1 MSRLLLSIA
10 ALLSCLVLD
19 AQTRIST
26 KAINDDVLF
35 SPEFHSYS
43 FGRKT
48 NDRGEGETWYKRFSV
63 LHMSDIHTSPGQLRE
78 ALEVAGDRMDVVINC
93 GDDANGCTLKDRD
106 DVLKALK
113 MTGKT
118 VRRYNSCA
126 YVQAPGNHDVTGITK
141 HEYFSRVCSLV
152 SLYSENVV
160 WGNPEQYRTYGY
172 MDFVD
177 GKHMGD
183 FRIIMLDPFD
193 YNDGEFPEPYE
204 FISAV
209 FSQKQIDWFIDAL
222 VDAASKNL
230 HVITVMH
237 YSFGDNT
244 VFSTVCAKPDATFHQ
259 DPFMI
264 PDIIDA
270 IQNKRTLTAT
280 YPDDCGKNDIRIERD
295 FTDVSDLDYVAHLFG
310 HIHSKNAYRCQKT
323 DGSKKYD
330 ILMLGEASLALR
342 GTAVNEVAITPGTI
356 NDIAFSAL
364 QIDVLEKAI
373 YRVSYGAYL
382 KYDGSPSPRTEKIPY
397 RYE

>member
-1 MSRLLLSIA
+1 
-10 ALLSCLVLD
+10 
-19 AQTRIST
+19 
-26 KAINDDVLF
+26 
-35 SPEFHSYS
+35 
-43 FGRKT
+43 
-48 NDRGEGETWYKRFSV
+48 
-63 LHMSDIHTSPGQLRE
+63 
-78 ALEVAGDRMDVVINC
+78 
-93 GDDANGCTLKDRD
+93 
-106 DVLKALK
+106 
-113 MTGKT
+113 
-118 VRRYNSCA
+118 
-126 YVQAPGNHDVTGITK
+126 
-141 HEYFSRVCSLV
+141 
-152 SLYSENVV
+152 
-160 WGNPEQYRTYGY
+160 
-172 MDFVD
+172 
-177 GKHMGD
+177 
-183 FRIIMLDPFD
+183 MLDPFD
-193 YNDGEFPEPYE
+193 YNDGEFPEPYD
-204 FISAV
+204 FMSAV

-222 VDAASKNL
+222 VDAASKGL

-270 IQNKRTLTAT
+270 VQNKRMLKAT

-295 FTDVSDLDYVAHLFG
+295 FTNVADLDFVAHLFG

-323 DGSKKYD
+323 DGSRKYD

-364 QIDVLEKAI
+364 QIDVIEKAI

-382 KYDGSPSPRTEKIPY
+382 KHDGTPTPRTEKIPY

>member
-1 MSRLLLSIA
+1 MNRLFLSII
-10 ALLSCLVLD
+10 ALLTCLLLD
-19 AQTRIST
+19 AQQRNST

-35 SPEFHSYS
+35 SPEFHSYN

-48 NDRGEGETWYKRFSV
+48 NDAGEGVAWYKRFSI
-63 LHMSDIHTSPGQLRE
+63 LHMSDIHTSPGQLEE
-78 ALEVAGDRMDVVINC
+78 ALEVARERMDVVVNC
-93 GDDANGCTLKDRD
+93 GDDANGCTKKDRHE
-106 DVLKALK
+106 VLRALK

-118 VRRYNSCA
+118 VRKHNTCA
-126 YVQAPGNHDVTGITK
+126 YAQTPGNHDVTGITK
-141 HEYFSRVCSLV
+141 QEYFSHVCSIV
-152 SLYSENVV
+152 SHYSKNVV
-160 WGNPEQYRTYGY
+160 WGDPEHYRAYGY
-172 MDFVD
+172 IDFID

-193 YNDGEFPEPYE
+193 YNDGEFPKPYD
-204 FISAV
+204 FMSAV

-222 VDAASKNL
+222 VDAASKGL

-244 VFSTVCAKPDATFHQ
+244 AFSTVCAKPDATFHQ

-264 PDIIDA
+264 PDIINA
-270 IQNKRTLTAT
+270 VQNKKVMRAS
-280 YPDDCGKNDIRIERD
+280 YPDDCGKNDINIERD
-295 FTDVSDLDYVAHLFG
+295 FSNIADLDYVAHLFG
-310 HIHSKNAYRCQKT
+310 HIHSKNAYQCQKT

-382 KYDGSPSPRTEKIPY
+382 KYDGSNSRRTEKISY
-397 RYE
+397 RF

>member
-1 MSRLLLSIA
+1 MSRLLLSLA
-10 ALLSCLVLD
+10 ALLTCMILD
-19 AQTRIST
+19 AQQRTST

-48 NDRGEGETWYKRFSV
+48 NDLGEGEVWYRRFRI
-63 LHMSDIHTSPGQLRE
+63 LHMSDIHTSPGQLEE
-78 ALEVAGDRMDVVINC
+78 ALEVAGGRMDVVVNC

-118 VRRYNSCA
+118 VRKNNSGA
-126 YVQAPGNHDVTGITK
+126 YVQTPGNHDVTGITK
-141 HEYFSRVCSLV
+141 QEYFSRVCSLV
-152 SLYSENVV
+152 SRYSEDVT
-160 WGNPEQYRTYGY
+160 WGNPEQYRAYGY
-172 MDFVD
+172 IDFVD

-193 YNDGEFPEPYE
+193 YNDGEFPEPYD
-204 FISAV
+204 FMSAV

-222 VDAASKNL
+222 VDAASKDL

-270 IQNKRTLTAT
+270 VQNKRILRAT

-295 FTDVSDLDYVAHLFG
+295 FTDVADLDFVAHLFG

-323 DGSKKYD
+323 DGSRQYD

-342 GTAVNEVAITPGTI
+342 GTAVNEVALTPGTI

>member
-1 MSRLLLSIA
+1 MKRLIISTAILIA
-10 ALLSCLVLD
+10 SFSLN
-19 AQTRIST
+19 AQERIST

-35 SPEFHSYS
+35 SPEFYSYS
-43 FGRKT
+43 FGRET
-48 NDRGEGETWYKRFSV
+48 NEAGEGVSWYKRFSI
-63 LHMSDIHTSPGQLRE
+63 LHMSDIHTSPGQLEE
-78 ALEVAGDRMDVVINC
+78 ALLVAKGKMDAVVNS
-93 GDDANGCTLKDRD
+93 GDDANGCTVKDKRK
-106 DVLKALK
+106 VRKALK

-118 VRRYNSCA
+118 VRKNNSCT
-126 YVQAPGNHDVTGITK
+126 YVQTPGNHDVTGLK
-141 HEYFSRVCSLV
+141 KKDYFSRVCSLIRR
-152 SLYSENVV
+152 YNRDVV
-160 WGNPEQYRTYGY
+160 WGNPKQHRTYGY
-172 MDFVD
+172 IDFID

-193 YNDGEFPEPYE
+193 YNDGEFPAPYD
-204 FISAV
+204 FMSAV

-222 VDAASKNL
+222 VDAASRNL

-244 VFSTVCAKPDATFHQ
+244 VFSTASAKPDATFHQ

-270 IQNKRTLTAT
+270 VQNKRIMKAS
-280 YPDDCGKNDIRIERD
+280 YSDGSGFNDIIIERD
-295 FTDVSDLDYVAHLFG
+295 FSGVADLDYVAHLFG
-310 HIHSKNAYRCQKT
+310 HIHSKNAYQCQKT

-373 YRVSYGAYL
+373 YRVSYGAFL
-382 KYDGSPSPRTEKIPY
+382 KYDGSNSQRTEKFSY
-397 RYE
+397 RF